1 MSHYYKVIV
10 DFKSAID
17 IANKK
22 IEEYQAKLILEDGKK
37 IFYEKVIIIGYIIRD
52 IYSAFDK
59 NNFDNLQ
66 ELNNRYNEEMIN
78 TLDILEQLVKQN
90 IYTENEYIA
99 YANSFMERKRDYDIL
114 CNNPETVKGIPL
126 CECCIPKNIL

>member
-10 DFKSAID
+10 CFKSAID

-37 IFYEKVIIIGYIIRD
+37 MFYDKVIIIGYIIRD

-78 TLDILEQLVKQN
+78 TLDILEQLVKQS

-114 CNNPETVKGIPL
+114 CNNPENVKGIPL

>member
-1 MSHYYKVIV
+1 MSHYYKVNV

-17 IANKK
+17 IANNK
-22 IEEYQAKLILEDGKK
+22 IKEYQTKLILEDGKK
-37 IFYEKVIIIGYIIRD
+37 NFYEKVIIIGYIMID
-52 IYSAFDK
+52 IYNTFDTKQFDK
-59 NNFDNLQ
+59 LP
-66 ELNNRYNEEMIN
+66 ELNNRYNDELIS

-114 CNNPETVKGIPL
+114 CNNPDIVKGIPL
-126 CECCIPKNIL
+126 CECCIPKNK

>member
-1 MSHYYKVIV
+1 MNTSGQVN
-10 DFKSAID
+10 SN
-17 IANKK
+17 AN
-22 IEEYQAKLILEDGKK
+22 AKALASTLFGTSQN
-37 IFYEKVIIIGYIIRD
+37 GSTNPL
-52 IYSAFDK
+52 YSAFDK

-78 TLDILEQLVKQN
+78 TLDILEQLVKQS

-114 CNNPETVKGIPL
+114 CNNPENVKGIPL

>member
-10 DFKSAID
+10 CFKSAID

-37 IFYEKVIIIGYIIRD
+37 MFYDKVIIIGYIIRD

-90 IYTENEYIA
+90 WGRHST
-99 YANSFMERKRDYDIL
+99 
-114 CNNPETVKGIPL
+114 
-126 CECCIPKNIL
+126 